1 MKYKGIVQ
9 KRNDDN
15 YTTIHRMWGSSFM
28 YILDDFSLIVFS
40 SLITFVWS
48 NDFIPTSRANIIN
61 IITQHMRSNMG
72 WNSPIFVSHSKLND
86 LRSHGK
92 WPQECGWRTPPT
104 ILIEE
109 ISTSKHSRLSHYL
122 TLPICFTL
130 RAPASNVVAETFSV
144 M

>member
-28 YILDDFSLIVFS
+28 YILDYFSLIVFS

-72 WNSPIFVSHSKLND
+72 WNLLVFVSHSKFYD

-92 WPQECGWRTPPT
+92 WPQVCGWRTPPT
-104 ILIEE
+104 IPFLFKRFRQQNIRVYLIIWLYPFALQSE
-109 ISTSKHSRLSHYL
+109 HWAGML
-122 TLPICFTL
+122 
-130 RAPASNVVAETFSV
+130 
-144 M
+144 